1 MCALTLCASLNALAI
16 NLTCHH
22 PPCAYH
28 MVNCERTICY
38 SLQKLFYYLFLE
50 SEKQL
55 IHSHALGAYALL

>member
-1 MCALTLCASLNALAI
+1 MSSASPQRCGHQPV
-16 NLTCHH
+16 TCHH

-55 IHSHALGAYALL
+55 IHSHALDAYALL